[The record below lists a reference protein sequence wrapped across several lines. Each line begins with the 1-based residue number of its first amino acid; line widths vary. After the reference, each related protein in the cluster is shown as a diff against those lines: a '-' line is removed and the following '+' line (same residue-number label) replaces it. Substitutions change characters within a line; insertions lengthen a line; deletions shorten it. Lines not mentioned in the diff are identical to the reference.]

1 MNSSSWQHTKEHST
15 KLKSTLTHWLKGVQR
30 NQKSLVAGSTNLMN
44 FCFISYEVNLKHHK
58 QKKIMKNIY
67 PIDNSLV
74 TVFPMQVAPPSTRA
88 ETIGDVRE
96 AASCV
101 LAQSGWPKPVTCPS
115 ISNLVITIYKSSNL
129 GTN

>member
-1 MNSSSWQHTKEHST
+1 M
-15 KLKSTLTHWLKGVQR
+15 LTHCLKGVRR
-30 NQKSLVAGSTNLMN
+30 NYIVPFFNPLIH
-44 FCFISYEVNLKHHK
+44 ISYELPYQAYERKLKYT
-58 QKKIMKNIY
+58 KKKEKKMKKNIY

-101 LAQSGWPKPVTCPS
+101 LAQSG
-115 ISNLVITIYKSSNL
+115 
-129 GTN
+129 